1 MNTFIFFW
9 LVNLNLYICPYILKY
24 IYIYIA
30 NPKTLNKRIFFFLQN
45 YYFRTWVYASYN
57 NNYEL
62 YHVNLAFIQGGNHMM
77 IRILLKI
84 RLFTLFLRFFIFS
97 ALIRITVTSF
107 VLLDTLPYQSV
118 QDSKN

>member
-24 IYIYIA
+24 IYIA
-30 NPKTLNKRIFFFLQN
+30 NPKTLNKRIFFFFYRIITFVLGFMLLITTTMS
-45 YYFRTWVYASYN
+45 YTMLTWPSYR
-57 NNYEL
+57 
-62 YHVNLAFIQGGNHMM
+62 GGNHMM